1 MMGLFGKND
10 VMGKINFETP
20 ERQTF
25 FVPAGKSGT
34 VFIELEGAMGR
45 VDEESGKLEFYPR
58 GRISIAVDKI
68 GAYYDNTIILFGNK
82 IRVMETSAQIAVKIM
97 EALK

>member
-1 MMGLFGKND
+1 MMGWFTGNKED
-10 VMGKINFETP
+10 TVGRITFEPNIAPSILRIP
-20 ERQTF
+20 EKVR
-25 FVPAGKSGT
+25 
-34 VFIELEGAMGR
+34 FIELEGAMGR

-58 GRISIAVDKI
+58 GKICIAVDKI

-82 IRVMETSAQIAVKIM
+82 IRMMETSAQIAVKIM